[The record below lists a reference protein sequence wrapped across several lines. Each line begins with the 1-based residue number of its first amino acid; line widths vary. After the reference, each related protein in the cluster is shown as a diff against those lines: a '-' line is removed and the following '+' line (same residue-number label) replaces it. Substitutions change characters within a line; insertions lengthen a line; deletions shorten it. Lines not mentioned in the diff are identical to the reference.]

1 MLAGFIGVEIA
12 VADFAARYGGTRAAL
27 WHDLLLQGFA
37 DSDRDFRAFFVAA
50 ADGHFASD
58 HEGQRGKQLF
68 SFDGGEDVRR
78 QFLCAQVADA
88 LGGGGV
94 VGHMGYRMFTS
105 EKIFA
110 QWQFGRV
117 ADYLLPP
124 VQSFPTGRGEDLL
137 WEWLSLYIHLSARCV
152 CKWVCPVW
160 GLCRCT
166 AGVAPPLP
174 NFPNPKQNS
183 DAFCLGT
190 RPLRTSPSK
199 GGAFWT
205 NTRLS
210 FLFHHITG

>member
-1 MLAGFIGVEIA
+1 MVGRAPRYGMTCCCKVLPILTVTSAPFSSPLQTAILPLIMKA
-12 VADFAARYGGTRAAL
+12 SAANSFFLSTAARTSGG
-27 WHDLLLQGFA
+27 
-37 DSDRDFRAFFVAA
+37 S
-50 ADGHFASD
+50 
-58 HEGQRGKQLF
+58 F
-68 SFDGGEDVRR
+68 SARR
-78 QFLCAQVADA
+78 SRMRWA
-88 LGGGGV
+88 GGV

-190 RPLRTSPSK
+190 RPLRTSPCK

>member
-88 LGGGGV
+88 LGGGRGRAYGLSHV
-94 VGHMGYRMFTS
+94 YVGKDFCTVAVWSRCGL
-105 EKIFA
+105 FA
-110 QWQFGRV
+110 APSPVLPHGERGRFIV
-117 ADYLLPP
+117 
-124 VQSFPTGRGEDLL
+124 
-137 WEWLSLYIHLSARCV
+137 
-152 CKWVCPVW
+152 
-160 GLCRCT
+160 
-166 AGVAPPLP
+166 GVAFVIHTLER
-174 NFPNPKQNS
+174 S
-183 DAFCLGT
+183 MCM
-190 RPLRTSPSK
+190 
-199 GGAFWT
+199 
-205 NTRLS
+205 
-210 FLFHHITG
+210 